1 MKRSTTALATVLA
14 LVGFGANAAEL
25 RMSWWGGDSRHLA
38 TQEGLKVCG
47 EKHGHVMKPEFT
59 GWSGHLEKLSTQL
72 AGGTEADIMQVN
84 WPWLPLFSADGTGFA
99 DLNTLGEIIDLASWS
114 DAAKASSTLGGKLN
128 GLPASQTGLIYWF
141 NKGTFDAA
149 GLAVPTTLAE
159 LVASAAPMKEKL
171 GDDHFPLYL
180 VGEDVSKWMQ
190 NIVAQ
195 NTGKGLI
202 DNETMKVAP
211 SAEELV
217 AAIETYAML
226 VEQGVTPAWP
236 DAAAA
241 GNIKLHENP
250 NWAAGKIAG
259 TYVWDSTYFKY
270 SDPITN
276 GELIPA
282 GLLAVDGSDN
292 DGVYRKASMVFSIS
306 ANSENTEAAATV
318 LNCLLNEPEGIAAM
332 ATARGLPASSVA
344 HKQLA
349 DNGKI
354 VAVQTEANNM
364 VLDASG
370 PEVSAFAEHPE
381 VRSILKDTME
391 LFAYGEITAEEAAG
405 DIIMNVNEVLEKY

>member
-1 MKRSTTALATVLA
+1 MTRSTTALATLLA
-14 LVGFGANAAEL
+14 LVGFSANAAEL

-38 TQEGLKVCG
+38 TQEGLKACG
-47 EKHGHVMKPEFT
+47 EKHGHEIKPEFT

-99 DLNTLGEIIDLASWS
+99 DLNELGDIIDLSSWS
-114 DAAKASSTLGGKLN
+114 DAAKESSTLGGKLN

-141 NKGTFDAA
+141 NKDTFEAA
-149 GLAVPTTLAE
+149 GLPLPTTLEE
-159 LVASAAPMKEKL
+159 LVAAAPVMKEKL
-171 GDDHFPLYL
+171 GEDHFPLYL

-195 NTGKGLI
+195 NTGKGLV
-202 DNETMKVAP
+202 DNASMTVAP
-211 SAEELV
+211 TVEELV
-217 AAIETYAML
+217 AAIETYGMM
-226 VEQGVTPAWP
+226 VEKGVTPAWS

-276 GELIPA
+276 GELVPA
-282 GLLAVDGSDN
+282 GFLAVDGGDN

-306 ANSENTEAAATV
+306 ANSENTEAAATI

-354 VAVQTEANNM
+354 VPIQTQANEM

-391 LFAYGEITAEEAAG
+391 LYAYGEISAEDAAS